1 MLKNGANFMKK
12 LIFNKCIGINL
23 VEIYLVTE
31 KGNESFERVNFYEQ
45 IINQITLNDIS
56 KLAKRYFD
64 ENYFETTQLIKQ

>member
-1 MLKNGANFMKK
+1 MLKNGVNFMKK
-12 LIFNKCIGINL
+12 LIFKKCIGINL

-45 IINQITLNDIS
+45 IINQITLNEIS

-64 ENYFETTQLIKQ
+64 ENYFETTQLIEN